1 MALFYPIDQGL
12 HTKCF
17 KTYPLYEFIKRSNIK
32 FSAER
37 EKISILDMC
46 LRIYFPKEIIDNI
59 VFYIII
65 GALKNRYAIP

>member
-32 FSAER
+32 FLAEM
-37 EKISILDMC
+37 KNKH
-46 LRIYFPKEIIDNI
+46 LRY
-59 VFYIII
+59 VF
-65 GALKNRYAIP
+65 KNLFSKGNY